1 MGGSGERDLWVSG
14 QSNRPSP
21 LLSKQRKQ
29 SNGCAGGTVGVE
41 RSVREREVKREKP
54 LVEVKE

>member
-14 QSNRPSP
+14 SFDRLSP
-21 LLSKQRKQ
+21 LLSKLVRQ

-41 RSVREREVKREKP
+41 RSIREREVEREKP
-54 LVEVKE
+54 WWK